1 MSKYVVI
8 KGAVT
13 TKEGMVN
20 EGGELEL
27 SPEDA
32 AHLIK
37 NGFVELASPVSA
49 PSEVVESPVAA
60 VVEPASVKPMAVAP
74 PAAVKGKK

>member
-20 EGGELEL
+20 VGGELEL
-27 SPEDA
+27 SPENA
-32 AHLIK
+32 EHLIK
-37 NGFVELASPVSA
+37 NGFVELASPASA
-49 PSEVVESPVAA
+49 PSVEVVVEDAPVEKP
-60 VVEPASVKPMAVAP
+60 VVVAP

>member
-1 MSKYVVI
+1 MSTYIVI

-32 AHLIK
+32 AHLVE
-37 NGFVELASPVSA
+37 NGFVKLATPVSA
-49 PSEVVESPVAA
+49 PSAKA

>member
-1 MSKYVVI
+1 MSIYKVI

-20 EGGELEL
+20 EGGTMES

-37 NGFVELASPVSA
+37 NGFVELATPASA
-49 PSEVVESPVAA
+49 PPVETVVEDAPVEKP
-60 VVEPASVKPMAVAP
+60 VVSAP